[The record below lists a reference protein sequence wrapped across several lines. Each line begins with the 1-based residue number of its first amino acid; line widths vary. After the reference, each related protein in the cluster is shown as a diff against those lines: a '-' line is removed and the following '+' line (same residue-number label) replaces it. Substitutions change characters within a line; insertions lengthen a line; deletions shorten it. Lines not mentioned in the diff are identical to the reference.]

1 MSVRVF
7 LLDDTGTLV
16 RFPYA
21 RFSRLWRHD
30 PVESLPEPST
40 RFVCFALA
48 YVQLVERQPY
58 RLLHIDYL
66 RIQLDAEG
74 RFDQEAMQR
83 SLKLVA
89 ESTESFFFN
98 HAEEER
104 GNVIRAE
111 HRFYR
116 ARYKGEFNWKPS
128 MEQREELHRLTML

>member
-7 LLDDTGTLV
+7 LLDDTGELV

-30 PVESLPEPST
+30 PLESLPKSST

-48 YVQLVERQPY
+48 YVQLVDRQPY
-58 RLLHIDYL
+58 RLLDIEYP
-66 RIQLDAEG
+66 RYQLDAEG
-74 RFDQEAMQR
+74 RFDQEAVQR
-83 SLKLVA
+83 SLQAAAKMTEAYFFKPA
-89 ESTESFFFN
+89 EDES
-98 HAEEER
+98 
-104 GNVIRAE
+104 NVIRAE

-128 MEQREELHRLTML
+128 PKQREELYHLAMR